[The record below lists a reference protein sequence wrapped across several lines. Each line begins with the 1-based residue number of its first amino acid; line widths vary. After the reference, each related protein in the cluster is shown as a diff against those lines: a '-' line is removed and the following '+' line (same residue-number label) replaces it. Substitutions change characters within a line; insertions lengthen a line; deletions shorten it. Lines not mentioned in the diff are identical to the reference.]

1 MKTYFFFTLF
11 AFFLQMN
18 CVFSQINS
26 QTDSL
31 AIENAISLYNQSS
44 QAQATLYNGV
54 EDVGYD
60 RKITGSPYFLTN
72 ELAHGK
78 VRYDGKEYINIPLL
92 YDMLQDQLVIQ
103 YYSGPLR
110 ILLQKEKT
118 QSFDLL
124 NHHFIHITPSDT
136 LASQLNPGYYDQLY
150 SGSLKLLAR
159 RTSSIIEVINPGNKT
174 GQKFTS
180 KNEYFII
187 KNGRSY
193 PVSGISSALKI
204 TDLDEKKMK
213 AYLKGKNLKYKS
225 QPESVLVLIVSYQD
239 NNPD

>member
-1 MKTYFFFTLF
+1 
-11 AFFLQMN
+11 MN
-18 CVFSQINS
+18 RVFGQINS

-31 AIENAISLYNQSS
+31 AIENTISLYNQSP
-44 QAQATLYNGV
+44 QARSKLYNGV

-60 RKITGSPYFLTN
+60 RKIMGNPYFLTS
-72 ELAHGK
+72 ELTTGG
-78 VRYDGKEYINIPLL
+78 VDYDGKHYDNIPLL
-92 YDMLQDQLVIQ
+92 YDMVQDELVIQ
-103 YYSGPLR
+103 YYSGPIR

-118 QSFDLL
+118 QSFNLL
-124 NHHFIHITPSDT
+124 NHHFIHITPTDS
-136 LASQLNPGYYDQLY
+136 LASQLKPGYYDQLY
-150 SGSLKLLAR
+150 SGRLKLLAR
-159 RTSSIIEVINPGNKT
+159 RTSSIIQVINPGNKI

-204 TDLDEKKMK
+204 TDRNEGQVK
-213 AYLKGKNLKYKS
+213 AYLKKKNLKYKS